1 MIWCYDFFQEIEN
14 VFKCNFKQC
23 RIYQFNFVTF
33 KNETKKIVMK
43 ILLENIKELVQVVEE
58 PILFRAGSDMS
69 TVSTIKNAFLIIRD
83 EVIEEFG
90 TMKQLKDKYT
100 DDDLLIEIDC
110 SNRLVYPSFVDSH
123 THIVFPHSREKEF
136 VSRIKGLSYEEI
148 ASNGGGILNSAKR
161 LHETSEDDL
170 YHNAME
176 RIFEVMK
183 LGTGAI
189 EIKSGYGLNTE
200 DELKML
206 RVIQKIKETAP
217 ICVRST
223 FLGAHAIPEKY
234 KSNPSKY
241 VDVIINE
248 MLPQV
253 AADELADFIDV
264 FCDKGFFSKQDT
276 DRILM
281 AGIKYGLRPKIH
293 ANELGFTGGVQVGV
307 KYNALSVDHLEY
319 IGDEEISVLKNT
331 ETMPTVL
338 PGAAFFLNMPLSPVR
353 KMIDSG
359 LPVAL
364 ASDYNPGSSP
374 SGNMSFISSLGCIK
388 YNMLP
393 EEVINATTLNSA
405 YAMGIGD
412 CLGSISKGKIANM
425 FITSEAE
432 GIESLP
438 YHFGSNLIETVIING
453 EIQTFRFLQ

>member
-1 MIWCYDFFQEIEN
+1 MIFFRILNQKNYLIE
-14 VFKCNFKQC
+14 KQTRVC
-23 RIYQFNFVTF
+23 QINFVTF
-33 KNETKKIVMK
+33 WNTNKTVFMK
-43 ILLENIKELVQVVEE
+43 ILLENIKKLVQVVEE
-58 PILFRAGSDMS
+58 PLLFRAGADMS
-69 TVSTIKNAFLIIRD
+69 TVTTIENAFLIIRD

-90 TMKQLKDKYT
+90 RMDQLKDKYM

-110 SNRLVYPSFVDSH
+110 ANRLVYPSFVDSH
-123 THIVFPHSREKEF
+123 THLVYSHTREKEF
-136 VSRIKGLSYEEI
+136 VSRIKGISYEEI
-148 ASNGGGILNSAKR
+148 AQNGGGILNSAKR
-161 LHETSEDDL
+161 LHETSEEDL
-170 YHNAME
+170 YYSAME
-176 RIFEVMK
+176 RIFEIMK
-183 LGTGAI
+183 MGTGAV

-206 RVIQKIKETAP
+206 RVIRKIKETSP

-234 KSNPSKY
+234 KGNVSKY
-241 VDVIINE
+241 VDVVINE
-248 MLPQV
+248 MIPQV

-264 FCDKGFFSKQDT
+264 FCDKGFFSPQDT

-281 AGIKYGLRPKIH
+281 AGMKYGLRPKIH

-319 IGDEEISVLKNT
+319 IGDEEIELLKGS

-338 PGAAFFLNMPLSPVR
+338 PGAAFFLNLPLSPVR
-353 KMIDSG
+353 KMIAAG
-359 LPVAL
+359 LPIAL

-393 EEVINATTLNSA
+393 EEVINATTLNAA
-405 YAMGIGD
+405 YAMGISH
-412 CLGSISKGKIANM
+412 CLGSISKGKIANL
-425 FITSEAE
+425 FITSDVS

-438 YHFGSNLIETVIING
+438 YHFGSDLIETVIING
-453 EIQTFRFLQ
+453 EVQTFQ